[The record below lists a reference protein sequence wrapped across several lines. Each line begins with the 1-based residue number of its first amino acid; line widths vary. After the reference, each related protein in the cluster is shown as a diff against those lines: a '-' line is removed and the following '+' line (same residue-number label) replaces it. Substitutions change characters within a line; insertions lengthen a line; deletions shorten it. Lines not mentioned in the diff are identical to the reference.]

1 MIMQSNG
8 NTKQWQCLA
17 MAMLSN
23 GNARQLST
31 IFPNLSFP
39 RTQHHGTWFW
49 QEQVHTV
56 RRPPQVPQYTYACQ
70 TTKTPYHSYPERLL
84 G

>member
-1 MIMQSNG
+1 
-8 NTKQWQCLA
+8 

-70 TTKTPYHSYPERLL
+70 TTKTPYKIEAVHKLHYAVEVGGWLVKA
-84 G
+84 